1 MSVFYCWPMPLSDH
15 EKRMLQ
21 EMEAA
26 LMTEDP
32 RLVSALSGDAKP
44 LGRNRILLG
53 LALIVLGIVVL
64 FGGLIAKLTPVGVLG
79 FIIALGG
86 VITAISSMGR
96 PSLPKG
102 KGGSKL
108 GARMEQRWDKRNN
121 Q

>member
-1 MSVFYCWPMPLSDH
+1 MFYCWPMPLSDH

-32 RLVSALSGDAKP
+32 RLVSALSGDVKP
-44 LGRNRILLG
+44 AGKNRILLG
-53 LALIVLGIVVL
+53 LGLVVLGIVVL
-64 FGGLIAKLTPVGVLG
+64 FGGLIAKITPVGVLG
-79 FIIALGG
+79 FVIALGG
-86 VITAISSMGR
+86 VITAISSLGR

-102 KGGSKL
+102 KRSSSMS
-108 GARMEQRWDKRNN
+108 ARLEQRWDKRNN